1 MHPKITCK
9 QGWLLRESQGI
20 QKKESVF
27 QGWPQRSGYSIIH
40 GPTKVAGSEEC
51 IAELS
56 EQYLAS

>member
-27 QGWPQRSGYSIIH
+27 QLAASTAFFIKGKKRALSAQLYSLF
-40 GPTKVAGSEEC
+40 TDVNSVFAV
-51 IAELS
+51 
-56 EQYLAS
+56 